1 MEYLMVDG
9 YNIINAWRD
18 IFKETNTLEHNREIL
33 LEMLSD
39 YQGYTDFRITVV
51 FDAYLVPE
59 GKGSLVNY
67 DNLRV
72 IYTGNNQ
79 TADTF
84 IERYVVE
91 NKFADRITVVTGDYL
106 EQKAVF
112 LKGALRM
119 TAKELRSELSRHRK
133 ENAKPDNKTKNFI
146 IDTLDSEQKRK
157 LKRIREDDGLFK

>member
-1 MEYLMVDG
+1 MVDG

-18 IFKETNTLEHNREIL
+18 IFKETNTLTHNREIL

-72 IYTGNNQ
+72 IFTGNNQ

-91 NKFADRITVVTGDYL
+91 NKFTDRITVVTGDYL

-119 TAKELRSELSRHRK
+119 TARELRSEMFRHRK
-133 ENAKPDNKTKNFI
+133 VNAKPDNKTKNYI
-146 IDTLDSEQKRK
+146 MDTLDSEQKRK
-157 LKRIREDDGLFK
+157 LKRIKEDDGLNK